1 VDAITLADKTRV
13 MGKESSKLEKDLD
26 GLKKRIQTSR
36 KKLREA
42 EIKARN
48 LQSSIATALLAPDKA
63 RRNKR

>member
-1 VDAITLADKTRV
+1 
-13 MGKESSKLEKDLD
+13 MGKESSKLEKDLE

-48 LQSSIATALLAPDKA
+48 LQSSIETALVAPDKA

>member
-1 VDAITLADKTRV
+1 MTRV
-13 MGKESSKLEKDLD
+13 MGKESSKLEKDLE

-48 LQSSIATALLAPDKA
+48 LQSSIETALLAPEKA
-63 RRNKR
+63 KRNRKT